1 MKSKIFLYSVV
12 ATIVRSLSGF
22 STEELKNKNAPNP
35 NDKMI
40 RVQPTLFLSI
50 VSIVKIL
57 LSHYILHY

>member
-40 RVQPTLFLSI
+40 RVQPPYFC
-50 VSIVKIL
+50 L
-57 LSHYILHY
+57 LSP